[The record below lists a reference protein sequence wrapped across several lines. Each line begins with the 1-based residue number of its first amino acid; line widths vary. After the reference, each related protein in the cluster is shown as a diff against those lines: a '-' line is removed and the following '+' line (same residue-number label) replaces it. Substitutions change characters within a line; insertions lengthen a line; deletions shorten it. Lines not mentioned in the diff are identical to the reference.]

1 MSQGVVPTYPP
12 NVALNYYY
20 SIIDALTNA
29 QGVPTDL
36 ITPDKDSVK
45 VSGITDAGS
54 LNNATIQVYL
64 IGYQTEEGLPERAYY
79 YSVSLP
85 VTPTDLD
92 ETDSVGNEL
101 YSWTATLP
109 TTGLTPGIYAL
120 ESFVDVTG
128 FLETGSSDT
137 PVQVSEDN
145 TQTVTVGEFDPFTY
159 VVQDNTEVVTV
170 GTAQL
175 DSTVLL
181 SGANA
186 TVQLSTDGRYAVWT
200 SGDEYQQDLQTGAVI
215 DLTATG
221 IAAPTLAT
229 NHSPT
234 ENTVDSPDPYGAEGN
249 GAYEAITYPTFVEGG
264 VTFSSAPDYD
274 FNANNGS
281 ENPLPTVT
289 DAGGNTAIL
298 ATFGVS
304 PTMVGYATAASD
316 NGNAVLTVENSEVTY
331 FTTYGTSGVTTD
343 PQYYITYRSPAPT
356 LTLAAVNGSNQF
368 SSGASSVTLTGTSN
382 AIGQIV
388 EIDFQQAGIEVG
400 TATVQANGSWS
411 YTFDPSKLIGSSLFI
426 EASVSSAG
434 GTPAEVSETAQISD
448 LPLPTLTSITGQDEN
463 GGGAFG
469 STSFGPTETL
479 TVTLDTSETVYV
491 TGTPTL
497 TLSNGAYATYRGGSG
512 TDQITFT
519 YVPAIGDAG
528 SSNITVTGLNLPAGA
543 TIADADGDPL
553 TGAFSQALGLT
564 LVTAPDI
571 ASLSP
576 VSETSNFLT
585 NSDEPT
591 VTVGAEVGETITLY
605 DNGTAIGSG
614 IVPDYGVRGI
624 GYIDITTTVALP
636 EGNSALTAIGTDG
649 AGNSSPTS
657 TPITITVDTTPP
669 AEKLLSLMINGTDTV
684 DLSDQAKLDATITG
698 RLDSPLKPG
707 ESVVIVFPD
716 GQTQTVTPAAGV
728 TGFSLTA
735 SAFQAESFGVS
746 GAISASVVD
755 AAGNKG
761 ITTTQAYTADGTRV
775 LKLVSADPA
784 DPSTASESFPAL
796 SGNGQIIAF
805 QVQPVG
811 GEADA
816 LSPSTDADPS
826 IAAGVYTENLSTG
839 AVTLQAAGGGNAAL
853 SSDGTTLA
861 YVDQSSYPDQLFTKS
876 LTTGTVTL
884 VSAANGAASDGAAAS
899 PSLSADGSEV
909 AFLSN
914 ADNLVAG
921 VGAGQTNDQ
930 VYVATLSGGALAGMV
945 AVSVAADGTQ
955 SNGTASDVS
964 LSGDGSEVA
973 FASTATNLLA
983 ASDAHSATLNGRDE
997 QIYVKAQTTDTA
1009 SGLVAGQIEL
1019 VTGNADGSVGD
1030 GTSYDGAL
1038 SADGRYL
1045 AFISTSD
1052 NLAPA
1057 NLLPG
1062 TVLPAGYAQVYV
1074 KDLLTGQLTLV
1085 SQTPNGIVGDNSAQ
1099 SVSISGD
1106 GQTIV
1111 FTDNADNLGNDL
1123 VGGQQVY
1130 EATLS
1135 DGVVTGL
1142 TLVSEAGAIPS
1153 DGQTEAAAL
1162 SSDGT
1167 RVAFQS
1173 SADNLVS
1180 GIAASAFGTPHVYTA
1195 LISPAAPPATQ
1206 PTSLTVTN
1214 TNDSGVGSLRASLSA
1229 AHDGDT
1235 ITFAS
1240 NIVGGTITLASSL
1253 TLTTGVTIDGL
1264 GSNINVS
1271 GGNAVTV
1278 FNVALDS
1285 EQSALIEG
1293 LTIEDGAGIGAAGA
1307 NASAAANSTAGT
1319 AAAGGIDLSQGHL
1332 SLVQDSF
1339 VGNTAI
1345 GGDGGSDIQT
1355 GLTDDDGESGADAG
1369 GAILVGGGATLAGSD
1384 LTFSSNVATGGA
1396 GGVAQD
1402 KATGGGGGAAAGAI
1416 FAEQGSTVSL
1426 ANLTLSDNRG
1436 VGGDGGTNDFE
1447 GAAGTGGNAAGGLFI
1462 QGNATASGNGVTFS
1476 GNTGTGGNG
1485 GQLNTPNVGYKA
1497 AGLAGNA
1504 AGAIYADSPS
1514 AITPINFAYTGDS
1527 ATTGYDGQGTLGSA
1541 GAPESQ
1547 GANNNGATTIYAYA
1561 YSDTNLSVASTTG
1574 PTGATGEDG
1583 YLVGAT
1589 VSYQNGSGTPVTTD
1603 ALGGFTLTGGTG
1615 PIMLTGGVDN
1625 ATGLPF
1631 TGTLTAPAGSTII
1644 SPLTTLVEAVAVAS
1658 GDTSAAGIAAAN
1670 ALVVQ
1675 AFGLPA
1681 GTDLTSL
1688 DAEGSL
1694 SATRLNAAA
1703 LQTVAAVF
1711 EADNY
1716 LGSADTLITAAGGSA
1731 DTTMTAIAQRLATGQ
1746 TLDLTDPSTL
1756 VSNAGLSAAAT
1767 TAIVDIATTTINTVE
1782 TQIGSG
1788 AAPAGIFQAV
1798 SGASIADQSNAAEQ
1812 LSIAARTGTDAAFE
1826 EADTTIVA
1834 PLPQTIATDDGQVA
1848 CFARGTRIATGDGP
1862 IAIEDLDV
1870 GDLVLTLDGRERVT
1884 WIGFR
1889 EVHCHLHSEPRKVYP
1904 ICIEANAFG
1913 KGQPSRDL
1921 FLSPDHAI
1929 YRESVLIPVKHL
1941 INGTTVRQVP
1951 MQTVG
1956 YYHIELPRH
1965 AILLADGLA
1974 TESYLETGDR
1984 QAFEDSDIIELHP
1997 AWGSEARDI
2006 TLAMDASG
2014 YAPLQVTGRKV
2025 DRVRALLAAQAR
2037 RQRDGRLA

>member
-1 MSQGVVPTYPP
+1 MSQGVVPTYPAGVVV
-12 NVALNYYY
+12 NHYY

-29 QGVPTDL
+29 QGMPTDL
-36 ITPDKDSVK
+36 ITPDEDSVT

-54 LNNATIQVYL
+54 PNNATIQVYL
-64 IGYQTEEGLPERAYY
+64 IGYQTGEGLPERAYY

-92 ETDSVGNEL
+92 ETDSAGNEL

-145 TQTVTVGEFDPFTY
+145 TQTVTVGEFEPFTY

-170 GTAQL
+170 GAAQS
-175 DSTVLL
+175 DTTVLL

-200 SGDEYQQDLQTGAVI
+200 SGDEYEEDLQTGAVI
-215 DLTATG
+215 DLTTTG

-249 GAYEAITYPTFVEGG
+249 SAYEAITYPTFVEGG
-264 VTFSSAPDYD
+264 VTFSSTPDYD
-274 FNANNGS
+274 FNANDGS

-289 DAGGNTAIL
+289 DASGDTAIL
-298 ATFGVS
+298 APFGAS

-316 NGNAVLTVENSEVTY
+316 NGNAVLTVENSDVTY

-382 AIGQIV
+382 AIGQTV

-411 YTFDPSKLIGSSLFI
+411 YTFDPSKLTGSSLFI
-426 EASVSSAG
+426 EASVSSAE
-434 GTPAEVSETAQISD
+434 GTPAEVSETAQISN
-448 LPLPTLTSITGQDEN
+448 LPLPTLTSIAGQDEN
-463 GGGAFG
+463 GAGAFG

-479 TVTLDTSETVYV
+479 TVTLNTSETVYV

-497 TLSNGAYATYRGGSG
+497 TLSNGASATYSGGSG

-553 TGAFSQALGLT
+553 TGAFNQALGLT

-614 IVPDYGVRGI
+614 VVPDYGVQGI
-624 GYIDITTTVALP
+624 SYIDITTTVALP
-636 EGNSALTAIGTDG
+636 EGNSALTAIATDG

-669 AEKLLSLMINGTDTV
+669 AEKLLSLTINQTDTV
-684 DLSDQAKLDATITG
+684 NLSDQAKLNVTITG
-698 RLDSPLKPG
+698 RLDSPLQPG

-716 GQTQTVTPAAGV
+716 GQTQTVTPAAGL
-728 TGFSLTA
+728 TGFRLTA
-735 SAFQAESFGVS
+735 SAFQAESFGVGGS
-746 GAISASVVD
+746 ISAYVVD
-755 AAGNKG
+755 AAGNEG
-761 ITTTQAYTADGTRV
+761 ITTTQAYTADSTRV
-775 LKLVSADPA
+775 LTLVSADAA
-784 DPSTASESFPAL
+784 DPSAASESFPAI
-796 SGNGQIIAF
+796 SGDGQIIAF

-826 IAAGVYTENLSTG
+826 ITAGVYTENLSTG
-839 AVTLQAAGGGNAAL
+839 AVTLQAAGGGDAAL

-861 YVDQSSYPDQLFTKS
+861 YVDQSSYPDQLYIKS

-884 VSAANGAASDGAAAS
+884 VSATNGAASDGAAAS
-899 PSLSADGSEV
+899 PSLSANGSEV

-921 VGAGQTNDQ
+921 VGTGQSNDQ
-930 VYVATLSGGALAGMV
+930 VYVASLSGGALAGMV

-983 ASDAHSATLNGRDE
+983 ASNAHNANLNGRDE
-997 QIYVKAQTTDTA
+997 QIYVKALTTNTA
-1009 SGLVAGQIEL
+1009 SGLVAGQMEL

-1052 NLAPA
+1052 NLSPA

-1111 FTDNADNLGNDL
+1111 FTDNADNLGNGL

-1142 TLVSEAGAIPS
+1142 SLVSEAGAIPS

-1167 RVAFQS
+1167 TVAFQS

-1180 GIAASAFGTPHVYTA
+1180 GVAASAFGTPHVYTA
-1195 LISPAAPPATQ
+1195 PISPAAPPATQ

-1214 TNDSGVGSLRASLSA
+1214 TNDSGVGSLRAALAA

-1240 NIVGGTITLASSL
+1240 NIAGDTITLASSL
-1253 TLTTGVTIDGL
+1253 TISTGVTIDGL
-1264 GSNINVS
+1264 NADIKVS

-1278 FNVALDS
+1278 FNVALGS
-1285 EQSALIEG
+1285 NQTALIEG
-1293 LTIEDGAGIGAAGA
+1293 LTIEDGAGSGTAGTDATAAT
-1307 NASAAANSTAGT
+1307 NSTEGT

-1332 SLVQDSF
+1332 SLLQDSF
-1339 VGNTAI
+1339 IGNEATGGNG
-1345 GGDGGSDIQT
+1345 GGDVQT
-1355 GLTDDDGESGADAG
+1355 GLADDYGQPGADAG
-1369 GAILVGGGATLAGSD
+1369 GAILIGANATLSGSD
-1384 LTFSSNVATGGA
+1384 LSFTGNAATGGA

-1402 KATGGGGGAAAGAI
+1402 KAAGGSGGAAAGAI

-1426 ANLTLSDNRG
+1426 ANLTVSDNTG
-1436 VGGDGGTNDFE
+1436 VGGDGGTNDYE
-1447 GAAGTGGNAAGGLFI
+1447 GAGGTGGNASGGI
-1462 QGNATASGNGVTFS
+1462 YVQGDATLSGNGVAFS

-1504 AGAIYADSPS
+1504 AGAIYAESSD
-1514 AITPINFAYTGDS
+1514 AVTPVNFTYTGNG

-1547 GANNNGATTIYAYA
+1547 GVNNNGATTAYAYA
-1561 YSDTNLSVASTTG
+1561 YPDTNLSVASTPG
-1574 PTGATGEDG
+1574 PAGATGEDG

-1603 ALGGFTLTGGTG
+1603 ALGGFTLTGGSG
-1615 PIMLTGGVDN
+1615 AIMLTGGIDS

-1644 SPLTTLVEAVAVAS
+1644 SPLTTLVEAVAVAA

-1681 GTDLTSL
+1681 GVDLTSF
-1688 DAEGSL
+1688 DAEGGL
-1694 SATRLNAAA
+1694 TDTGQSAAGIQAAA
-1703 LQTVAAVF
+1703 DVF

-1716 LGSADTLITAAGGSA
+1716 LGSADKLIAAAGGSTA
-1731 DTTMTAIAQRLATGQ
+1731 STMTAIAQKLATGQ
-1746 TLDLTDPSTL
+1746 TVDLTDPSTL

-1767 TAIVDIATTTINTVE
+1767 TAIVDIANTTITTVQM
-1782 TQIGSG
+1782 QIGNG
-1788 AAPAGIFQAV
+1788 ASSSNIFQAV
-1798 SGASIADQSNAAEQ
+1798 SGASIADQGSAAEQ
-1812 LSIAARTGTDAAFE
+1812 LSVAAQTGTNAAFQ
-1826 EADTTIVA
+1826 EADTTVVA
-1834 PLPQTIATDDGQVA
+1834 ALPQTIATDDAQVA
-1848 CFARGTRIATGDGP
+1848 CFARGTRIATENGP
-1862 IAIEDLDV
+1862 IAVEDLDI
-1870 GDLVLTLDGRERVT
+1870 GDLVLTLDGNEPVT

-1889 EVHCHLHSEPRKVYP
+1889 EVHCNLHPEPCKVYP
-1904 ICIEANAFG
+1904 VRVEARAFG
-1913 KGQPSRDL
+1913 KAQPSRAL

-1929 YRESVLIPVKHL
+1929 FRDGVLIPVKHL
-1941 INGTTVRQVP
+1941 INGTTIRQVP
-1951 MQTVG
+1951 MQTVS

-1965 AILLADGLA
+1965 AIVLADGLA

-1984 QAFEDSDIIELHP
+1984 HAFEDSDIIELHP

-2006 TLAMDASG
+2006 TLRMDASG
-2014 YAPLQVTGRKV
+2014 YAPLRVTGFEV
-2025 DRVRALLAAQAR
+2025 DRVVALVAAQAR
-2037 RQRDGRLA
+2037 RLRDGRLA